1 MGNFGEGKQVSIR
14 KLREEDYSIYREVTY
29 AHFAYKNVFTEK
41 FMQGIWKEVNA
52 SNGLTC
58 TIIEKDT
65 GDICGFCQLKNI
77 DTSTPE
83 VGIEIRDGYMG
94 KGYAQE
100 AVKLLISYAGQHYV
114 VNYFV
119 WKASKSNSVS
129 RYIAEKLDG
138 KLISEQSTMEQWII
152 DYGKKTGAL
161 KEEEVSYVCTYR
173 MEKM

>member
-1 MGNFGEGKQVSIR
+1 
-14 KLREEDYSIYREVTY
+14 
-29 AHFAYKNVFTEK
+29 
-41 FMQGIWKEVNA
+41 
-52 SNGLTC
+52 
-58 TIIEKDT
+58 
-65 GDICGFCQLKNI
+65 
-77 DTSTPE
+77 
-83 VGIEIRDGYMG
+83 MG